1 MRLMMASHR
10 QYVVQLLLGDRGRR
24 HLERLM
30 LMLRRLRL
38 GGNVER
44 LVLVHTGRLVLLM
57 LLLGL

>member
-1 MRLMMASHR
+1 MMASHR

-30 LMLRRLRL
+30 LRRLRL

-44 LVLVHTGRLVLLM
+44 LVLVHTGRLVLL
-57 LLLGL
+57 LLLLRL

>member
-1 MRLMMASHR
+1 MMASHR
-10 QYVVQLLLGDRGRR
+10 HYVVQLLLGDRGRR

-30 LMLRRLRL
+30 LMLRL

-57 LLLGL
+57 LLLRL

>member
-30 LMLRRLRL
+30 LRRLRL

-44 LVLVHTGRLVLLM
+44 LVLVHTGRLVLL
-57 LLLGL
+57 LLLLRL

>member
-1 MRLMMASHR
+1 MASHR

-44 LVLVHTGRLVLLM
+44 LVLVHIGRLVLLM
-57 LLLGL
+57 LLLRL